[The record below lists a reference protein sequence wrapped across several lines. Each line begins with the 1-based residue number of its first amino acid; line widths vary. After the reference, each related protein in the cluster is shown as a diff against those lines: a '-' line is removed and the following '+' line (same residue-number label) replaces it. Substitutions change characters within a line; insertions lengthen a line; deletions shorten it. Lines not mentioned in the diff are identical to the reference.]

1 MAQYINKDEIK
12 DYVLDKI
19 AEQRKLH
26 HNQTADV
33 LLSDIYLHID
43 EMETK
48 EI

>member
-1 MAQYINKDEIK
+1 MAQYISKEEIK
-12 DYVLDKI
+12 DFVLDKI
-19 AEQRKLH
+19 AEQRKLY

>member
-1 MAQYINKDEIK
+1 MARYIKADEIK

-19 AEQRKLH
+19 AEQRKLY

-43 EMETK
+43 EMESK
-48 EI
+48 EL

>member
-19 AEQRKLH
+19 AEQRKLD

-43 EMETK
+43 EMEIK
-48 EI
+48 EL

>member
-1 MAQYINKDEIK
+1 MAKYINKDEIK

-19 AEQRKLH
+19 AEQRKLY

-33 LLSDIYLHID
+33 LLSDIFLHID

-48 EI
+48 EL

>member
-1 MAQYINKDEIK
+1 MAKYINKDEIK

-19 AEQRKLH
+19 AEQRKLY

>member
-1 MAQYINKDEIK
+1 MAKYINKDEIK

-19 AEQRKLH
+19 AEQRKLYH
-26 HNQTADV
+26 DQTADV

-48 EI
+48 EL

>member
-1 MAQYINKDEIK
+1 MAKYINKDEIK

-19 AEQRKLH
+19 AEQRKIF

-48 EI
+48 EL

>member
-1 MAQYINKDEIK
+1 MAQYISKEEIK
-12 DYVLDKI
+12 DFILDKI
-19 AEQRKLH
+19 AEQRKLY